1 MMKYLLYFSIATIV
15 IFLSGCISIPE
26 KTSQLRYS
34 DGKISTNIDSGK
46 CNISIDGDITED
58 LPSFISTQIN
68 DLKNQNCLQK
78 TLIINSRGG
87 ISSAAQK
94 IGQLVRL
101 NNFDTAIR
109 YENQC
114 SSACGLIF
122 ISGVNRIIWKPNF
135 LHTNQP
141 RIGFHAPATKND
153 GACMHINRIDHDKR
167 VKAAIIN
174 IFQYA
179 ESMLGR
185 KSALQFTA
193 NMFDTDCKELKFF
206 SIDKLL
212 EQGIV
217 TRMGELGRLY
227 KINNK

>member
-1 MMKYLLYFSIATIV
+1 MKYFLNFFIATIV
-15 IFLSGCISIPE
+15 IFLGGCISIPE
-26 KTSQLRYS
+26 KTSLSQYS
-34 DGKISTNIDSGK
+34 DGKINMTIDNGK
-46 CNISIDGDITED
+46 CNISINGDITED
-58 LPSFISTQIN
+58 LPIYIATKIN

-87 ISSAAQK
+87 LSSAAQK

-135 LHTNQP
+135 LHINQP
-141 RIGFHAPATKND
+141 RIGFHAPASKND
-153 GACMHINRIDHDKR
+153 GACMHINRINQDAR
-167 VKAAIIN
+167 VKAVVIN
-174 IFQYA
+174 IFKYA
-179 ESMLGR
+179 ESMLDR

-217 TRMGELGRLY
+217 TRMGELG
-227 KINNK
+227 K